1 MYLTET
7 QCTLLQLDGLGCKL
21 MGLIAWL
28 NFNFFVEA
36 WWTRIHLDEGKNKI
50 LITLTIHE
58 QSYEEVSDNKKSTG
72 ANRIMVIVSADY
84 AKENRFNLEH
94 WRSLYKSKFEKPK
107 KTLAILIRSGYLW
120 NVNVHLWY
128 TD

>member
-1 MYLTET
+1 
-7 QCTLLQLDGLGCKL
+7 

-28 NFNFFVEA
+28 NFNYFVEA

-84 AKENRFNLEH
+84 AKENRFNLEEVFTKVNLKILK
-94 WRSLYKSKFEKPK
+94 RRLQFSSDLKVANMFFGKLSVSK
-107 KTLAILIRSGYLW
+107 SGYLW